1 MVTQLLG
8 ALDVGTQTTTLAAGE
23 MEEGQL
29 RVLHVVSTPTYG
41 VKKGVVRNIGDV
53 AKSIRKVFTE
63 MSSRYNV
70 DIYDVV
76 TCLSAQDIKTTSRTG
91 TKSFVSLAVM
101 TEEDAEEAQELAF
114 STESANSP
122 DVLLQRFK
130 QRFRVNDQSVE
141 NPVGMKGNLLEASLL
156 ELTVPRTASEALLSA
171 ITQAGLRPVDTIF
184 TGCADAA
191 AVLESQTRSDGAL
204 VINFGAGT
212 CDYLA
217 ISNRIV
223 VAAGTLGIGGQHL
236 TNDLAHAFQVNQDT
250 AERMKID
257 CGAAQIQ
264 PDLAN
269 ERYNL
274 RSTFSMDRTVSM
286 HAIQTVTTER
296 VNETLHLLRDILHR
310 QGVFPSNL
318 HGGVWLTGGS
328 AALPNITEQVSTIME
343 SPCRIGVPIN
353 VLELP
358 EEVQKAPY
366 RYATVIGLLKWR
378 MQSLAHEV
386 YKPSVFTR
394 LRTFFRG

>member
-1 MVTQLLG
+1 MAAKLLG
-8 ALDVGTQTTTLAAGE
+8 ALDIGTQTTTLAAGE
-23 MEEGQL
+23 VDGDQL

-41 VKKGVVRNIGDV
+41 VKKGVIRNIDEV
-53 AKSIRKVFTE
+53 VKSIRKVLTE
-63 MSSRYNV
+63 MSTRYKV

-76 TCLSAQDIKTTSRTG
+76 TSLSAQDIKTNLRTG
-91 TKSFVSLAVM
+91 GKSFLSLAVM
-101 TEEDAEEAQELAF
+101 TEEDAEEAQEAAF
-114 STESANSP
+114 SEETPNSH

-130 QRFRVNDQSVE
+130 QRFRVNEQSVE

-156 ELTVPRTASEALLSA
+156 ELTVPRTSAEALHTA
-171 ITQAGLRPVDTIF
+171 IERANLKSVETIF
-184 TGCADAA
+184 SGCADAA
-191 AVLESQTRSDGAL
+191 AVLEPQTRADGAL

-236 TNDLAHAFQVNQDT
+236 TNDLAQAFQVNQDA
-250 AERMKID
+250 AERIKID

-264 PDLAN
+264 PGLAN

-274 RSTFSMDRTVSM
+274 RSTFSSDRTISV

-296 VNETLHLLRDILHR
+296 VNETLHLLREILHR
-310 QGVFPSNL
+310 QGVLPSNL
-318 HGGVWLTGGS
+318 HGGVWLTGGT
-328 AALPNITEQVSTIME
+328 AALPNITEQVSAILE

-353 VLELP
+353 VLNLP
-358 EEVQKAPY
+358 DEVQKTPY

-378 MQSLAHEV
+378 MQTLAHEE
-386 YKPSVFTR
+386 YRPSAFSR
-394 LRTFFRG
+394 LRAFFKG